1 LQINVVIPGQSE
13 TKTLEVS
20 DKTFGCEFN
29 EALVHQVV
37 VAYQAGARAGT
48 KAQKTRAEVR
58 GGGAKPWRQKGTGRA
73 RAGSIR
79 SPIWRKGGKTFA
91 ATPRCYAQKVN
102 RKMYQG
108 AMRSIISELSRQER
122 LVVVEDFLLDQPKT
136 KMLLSKLNE
145 FNLSSALLVS
155 DNIDRNLIL
164 AARNL
169 HNVLI
174 CSPEQITPANL
185 LAFDK
190 VLITTKAVK
199 LIEEVLQ

>member
-1 LQINVVIPGQSE
+1 MHINIMTPGQSE

-29 EALVHQVV
+29 EALIHQVV
-37 VAYQAGARAGT
+37 VAYQAGGRAGT

-58 GGGAKPWRQKGTGRA
+58 GGGAKPWKQKGTGRA

-108 AMRSIISELSRQER
+108 AMRSIVSELSRQER
-122 LVVVEDFLLDQPKT
+122 LVVVEDLLLEQPKT
-136 KMLLSKLNE
+136 KMLLAKLNE

-155 DNIDRNLIL
+155 DAIDRNLIL

-169 HNVLI
+169 HNVLV
-174 CSPEQITPANL
+174 CAPNKLPL
-185 LAFDK
+185 LTYLLSIRF
-190 VLITTKAVK
+190 
-199 LIEEVLQ
+199 